1 MSAFLARRAVET
13 LMVLLAMSFV
23 VYVLIGLMPGDPID
37 IMISGNPHMTSED
50 AARLRA
56 LYGLDKPILERY
68 LAWLL
73 AALHGDL
80 GFSRIF
86 QRPVLE
92 ILVPRLGNTAVLM
105 GASFALS
112 VAIALP
118 LGVFAALRPY
128 SRIDYLVNLFC
139 FAGISVPVFWL
150 ALILILFFSVKL
162 GVLPAGGLGTDGGA
176 RLGELARHLA
186 LPVATLTLANIGGYA
201 RYMRASMIETL
212 RADFIRTARAKGA
225 SPARVVVGH
234 ALRNAIVPVVTI
246 VALSFGAL
254 FSGAL
259 VTETMFAYP
268 GMGRLIYDSIMGNDF
283 NLALVGL
290 LFATLATLVANLLA
304 DLAYAWLDPRIALG
318 EARGR

>member
-1 MSAFLARRAVET
+1 
-13 LMVLLAMSFV
+13 MSFL

-37 IMISGNPHMTSED
+37 IMISGDPHMTSAD

-56 LYGLDKPILERY
+56 LYGLDRPILERY
-68 LAWLL
+68 LAWLG
-73 AALHGDL
+73 AALNGDL
-80 GFSRIF
+80 GFSRIY

-92 ILVPRLGNTAVLM
+92 ILLPRLGNTAILM
-105 GASFALS
+105 GASFVLS

-118 LGVFAALRPY
+118 LGIFAALRPR
-128 SRIDYLVNLFC
+128 SRVDYLVNLGC

-150 ALILILFFSVKL
+150 ALVLILVFSVTL
-162 GVLPAGGLGTDGGA
+162 GVLPAGGMGTGGES
-176 RLGELARHLA
+176 GLAETMRHMA

-212 RADFIRTARAKGA
+212 RADFIRTAWAKGA
-225 SPARVVVGH
+225 SPARVVLGH
-234 ALRNAIVPVVTI
+234 GLRNAIVPVVTV

-268 GMGRLIYDSIMGNDF
+268 GMGRMIYDSIMGNDF
-283 NLALVGL
+283 NLALTGL
-290 LFATLATLVANLLA
+290 LFATLATLLANLAA
-304 DLAYAWLDPRIALG
+304 DLAYSWLDPRIALG
-318 EARGR
+318 ETRGR

>member
-1 MSAFLARRAVET
+1 MTAFLSRRAVET
-13 LMVLLAMSFV
+13 ILVLLAMSFL

-37 IMISGNPHMTSED
+37 IMISGDPHLTTAD

-73 AALHGDL
+73 AALHGDF
-80 GFSRIF
+80 GYSRLF
-86 QRPVLE
+86 QRPVMD
-92 ILVPRLGNTAVLM
+92 ILLPRLGNTAILM
-105 GASFALS
+105 GVSFLLS
-112 VAIALP
+112 VAAALP
-118 LGVFAALRPY
+118 LGIFAALRPY
-128 SRIDYLVNLFC
+128 SRVDYAINLFC

-150 ALILILFFSVKL
+150 ALILILVFSVKL
-162 GVLPAGGLGTDGGA
+162 AVLPAGGMGTV
-176 RLGELARHLA
+176 GETGIGDLARHLA

-201 RYMRASMIETL
+201 RFMRAAMIETL
-212 RADFIRTARAKGA
+212 RQDFIRTARAKGL
-225 SPARVVVGH
+225 PPWRVVLGH
-234 ALRNAIVPVVTI
+234 ALRNAIIPVVTI

-268 GMGRLIYDSIMGNDF
+268 GMGKLIYDSIMGNDF

-290 LFATLATLVANLLA
+290 LLATFTTLAANLIA
-304 DLAYAWLDPRIALG
+304 DLAYSALDPRIALG
-318 EARGR
+318 ETRGR